1 MDPPPVRSSVREV
14 RGIHELATLP
24 TVESTA
30 LDQIDRRII
39 AALQLNG
46 RISWR
51 ELGDQVHL
59 SATSVGERVRRLE
72 REGVLAGYRA
82 LVDMTVLGKG
92 FRAVVEVQ
100 LRPEV
105 VPEDFEAALT
115 SQSDVSFA
123 AYVTGG
129 FDYAMLLDCAGPEAL
144 DGFTRWCKA
153 HGAARTESRVV
164 LRRVLG

>member
-1 MDPPPVRSSVREV
+1 MESS
-14 RGIHELATLP
+14 
-24 TVESTA
+24 A

-82 LVDMTVLGKG
+82 LVDLTVLGKG